1 MKIGDIVTEIATW
14 ELRNPTGALGVV
26 MPLPLRLVGT
36 QLEQELN
43 NGNIV
48 WVYWTGSDED
58 NWSFTDELE
67 VKSENR

>member
-1 MKIGDIVTEIATW
+1 VQIGDIVTETSTW
-14 ELRNPTGALGVV
+14 ELRNPTSALGVV

-48 WVYWTGSDED
+48 WVYWTDSGED
-58 NWSFTDELE
+58 NWSFVTELE